1 MANVKLC
8 DVIRRANIKVDK
20 DNTDLVYYVGGE
32 HIESE
37 NIRVRNR
44 GLIAG
49 STIGPMFY
57 YGFKSGD
64 FLLVSRNP
72 HLRKAGLVDFD
83 GICSEKT
90 FVLETADPKILIPEF
105 LPFILQNERF
115 WKYAYQNRHGSTNTF
130 INWSTLANY
139 RFELPDPDAQ
149 RNLATV
155 LWSINDTIEAYRKL
169 IAATDELVKSQFLG
183 LFGDPVTNEKGYVIR
198 PFSDFASIDAQMTTD
213 YKKYADYPH
222 IGIDSIEKD
231 TGKLSGY
238 RTVAEDN
245 VKSGKYLFTKEHII
259 YSKIRPNL
267 NKVALPTFCGLCS
280 ADSYPILPN
289 NEMCNREYLAYV
301 LRSQW
306 FLAYIVP
313 LSGRSNMP
321 KVNREQINGF
331 SWPLPPLDEQE
342 QFAVFIRQ
350 SDKSKFAALK
360 CSNLNLWSSSVTPSQ
375 ILKGG

>member
-1 MANVKLC
+1 M
-8 DVIRRANIKVDK
+8 
-20 DNTDLVYYVGGE
+20 
-32 HIESE
+32 
-37 NIRVRNR
+37 
-44 GLIAG
+44 
-49 STIGPMFY
+49 
-57 YGFKSGD
+57 
-64 FLLVSRNP
+64 VSRNP

-130 INWSTLANY
+130 INWSTLVNY
-139 RFELPDPDAQ
+139 SLGLPDQ
-149 RNLATV
+149 
-155 LWSINDTIEAYRKL
+155 
-169 IAATDELVKSQFLG
+169 
-183 LFGDPVTNEKGYVIR
+183 GD
-198 PFSDFASIDAQMTTD
+198 S
-213 YKKYADYPH
+213 
-222 IGIDSIEKD
+222 
-231 TGKLSGY
+231 KLSGY

-350 SDKSKFAALK
+350 SDKSKFELEKALSELTATYK
-360 CSNLNLWSSSVTPSQ
+360 RILAENL
-375 ILKGG
+375 G